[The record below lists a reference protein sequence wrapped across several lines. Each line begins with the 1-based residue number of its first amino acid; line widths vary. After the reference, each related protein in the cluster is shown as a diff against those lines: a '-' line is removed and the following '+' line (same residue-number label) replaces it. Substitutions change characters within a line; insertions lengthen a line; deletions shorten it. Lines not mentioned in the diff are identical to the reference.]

1 MFVFLFEDV
10 THIPMDEMCVPES
23 KIDPETVNNITWL
36 PLVRILTSPS
46 FSLKNSLFLTR

>member
-10 THIPMDEMCVPES
+10 TYIPVNEMCVPES

-36 PLVRILTSPS
+36 PLVRISTSPP
-46 FSLKNSLFLTR
+46 FFIEKFIIFY